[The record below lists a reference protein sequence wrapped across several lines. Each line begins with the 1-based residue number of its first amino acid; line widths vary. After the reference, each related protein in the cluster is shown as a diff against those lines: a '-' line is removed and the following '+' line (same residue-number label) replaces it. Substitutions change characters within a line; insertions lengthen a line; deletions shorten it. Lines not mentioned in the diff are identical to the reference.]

1 MGTASDSLHQ
11 HDENSSMVSCQKGP
25 TRHSYAWK
33 IESFGQDTLV
43 IWWARQ
49 MLWNNLQVP
58 GVIDF
63 CFSSIPVCTTMI
75 DWLNSFIFVIA
86 DNVQY
91 RYKTQQYHTK
101 HEDKMALV
109 TKIS

>member
-1 MGTASDSLHQ
+1 MFSD
-11 HDENSSMVSCQKGP
+11 NSCKN
-25 TRHSYAWK
+25 Y
-33 IESFGQDTLV
+33 
-43 IWWARQ
+43 
-49 MLWNNLQVP
+49 
-58 GVIDF
+58 
-63 CFSSIPVCTTMI
+63 I

-91 RYKTQQYHTK
+91 RYKTQQYHKK

>member
-1 MGTASDSLHQ
+1 MAAILSRPKCVKAL
-11 HDENSSMVSCQKGP
+11 SCVVVFV
-25 TRHSYAWK
+25 Y
-33 IESFGQDTLV
+33 
-43 IWWARQ
+43 
-49 MLWNNLQVP
+49 
-58 GVIDF
+58 
-63 CFSSIPVCTTMI
+63 I